1 MRDAYESPRLTKVG
15 SLKDL
20 TLGEG
25 VRGNDDVL
33 LWFIRWGTNPSLS

>member
-1 MRDAYESPRLTKVG
+1 MQKAYEAPQLTKVG

-25 VRGNDDVL
+25 RQGHDDSW
-33 LWFIRWGTNPSLS
+33 WFFHWGELS